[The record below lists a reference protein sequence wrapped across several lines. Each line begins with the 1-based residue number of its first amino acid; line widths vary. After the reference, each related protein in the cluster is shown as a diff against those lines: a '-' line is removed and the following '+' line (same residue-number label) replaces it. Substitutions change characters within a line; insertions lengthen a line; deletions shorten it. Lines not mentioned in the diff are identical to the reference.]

1 MAVIWGKY
9 LQDSTFLGGS
19 PSAISLERRGRDN
32 RLSKPKGDGMGD
44 EGSHNIQMWKPKP
57 KQQTSQVGRP

>member
-44 EGSHNIQMWKPKP
+44 EGSHNIQM
-57 KQQTSQVGRP
+57 